1 MENRNS
7 YQENIKNA
15 SIKPLDNDALTRFAY
30 LHDDDITRLFEKL
43 HALERRVSE
52 LEEKIKSSQKVVSS
66 QNGQNKNPH
75 ELPKMAVSCGFFGAG
90 DRT

>member
-30 LHDDDITRLFEKL
+30 LHDDDITRLFEKI
-43 HALERRVSE
+43 HALERRVNE
-52 LEEKIKSSQKVVSS
+52 LEEKSVITK
-66 QNGQNKNPH
+66 
-75 ELPKMAVSCGFFGAG
+75 
-90 DRT
+90 

>member
-1 MENRNS
+1 MRNYGILIKNAGGTAVENRNS

-15 SIKPLDNDALTRFAY
+15 SIKPLDNDGLTRFAY

-52 LEEKIKSSQKVVSS
+52 LEEK
-66 QNGQNKNPH
+66 NK
-75 ELPKMAVSCGFFGAG
+75 K
-90 DRT
+90 